1 MTGGTTPQFEIPTDM
16 RKVTSQSMEQARTA
30 INGYLHFLQGHIPD
44 NIMGGS
50 ELSNKILGYAERNV
64 GSAFEFTQRLVQVS
78 PYISHH
84 LCMIGQICGEACWFF
99 CRRGTPWRRQ
109 TREVF
114 ERYLAAKAA
123 KGSRWA
129 SG

>member
-1 MTGGTTPQFEIPTDM
+1 MARLTD
-16 RKVTSQSMEQARTA
+16 TQLIILSAASQRDDH
-30 INGYLHFLQGHIPD
+30 GV
-44 NIMGGS
+44 
-50 ELSNKILGYAERNV
+50 ELPANAN
-64 GSAFEFTQRLVQVS
+64 

-84 LCMIGQICGEACWFF
+84 LCMIGQICGEACCFF

-109 TREVF
+109 TREVL